1 MLLSHTSSD
10 FGVCSFSLL
19 NFSSLPLGNN
29 TWEEMGIHAS
39 ASASASRSTQAYAN
53 YIQKILKL
61 VWGKANLE
69 HVHKTWIIDL
79 TKRIRE
85 MQVFNEDVYSKLT
98 EIGDTIVRLYEES
111 GLYQSVGRLEKKL
124 ADAIGQDNIPIADNI
139 EMRAEILD
147 RLGNYYKN
155 NSLKNYLQS
164 RLPSPSKIAK
174 FDEDIEVENYCNG
187 DGRNGNS
194 VSKVGK
200 PTRIEVDTK
209 QIRIDMDERETDEGG
224 VESADND
231 LLGNNQKSELPAHA
245 MLVGSIDCDINQS
258 ILAEECECNAT
269 NGMNIVDVELGDK
282 LEQEKSSEM
291 PIEEYETID
300 EKETLV
306 DEQPDL
312 QNLDENSNRV
322 IALDKDSKTI
332 SSNLAYDETAADGSL
347 VDEQDES
354 DPEGDGKGENLFSGG
369 KDSINSDDEE
379 SFDETCTEERS
390 VKEHAGQPDR
400 TDYLDETEGDGEG
413 DIIFLEG
420 KDLVNFDDEES
431 LDEACAEERLME
443 EDAGRSD
450 RTDYLD
456 GILVTSENFE
466 LIGDES
472 PLDELRA
479 NESSP
484 LDEIRSRL
492 DNEIITNE
500 FVVKRETTANDSEEI
515 KNNEKNIVTVSYDE
529 YDIEDEMV
537 KRSEVSSSSAS
548 ILLSHVHVPNL
559 DPDESTLKKP
569 LYTPSGLNAPD
580 SKKSINEKGASLYTD
595 EETNAFRRHKRI
607 NADGE
612 KNNVNLVRLDD
623 ERIISSDK
631 QEHSTPYAQHTSKLV
646 QPARDIP
653 DNIPDMIRGI
663 EDIIEMD
670 HAIFDSEQ
678 KCPSVE
684 YMIGEIEAI
693 VRRIENY
700 AENDSGDNNEK
711 SKETVFPKLLA
722 QRHWNSPHGWIQ
734 RKQRSINVLRPPD
747 PTPIEESN

>member
-1 MLLSHTSSD
+1 MSNSRTASFRSSAISSSASLSKAIRDEHYNELPELFAEAILGGGLPATS
-10 FGVCSFSLL
+10 
-19 NFSSLPLGNN
+19 
-29 TWEEMGIHAS
+29 AS

-400 TDYLDETEGDGEG
+400 TDYLD
-413 DIIFLEG
+413 
-420 KDLVNFDDEES
+420 
-431 LDEACAEERLME
+431 
-443 EDAGRSD
+443 
-450 RTDYLD
+450 